1 MSRFGGGGRIKGA
14 RRGSPSDFRRQSF
27 LVISMNH
34 GEPPSWWR
42 MHSPSRLTT
51 VMGRLNTASQRL
63 LELFLGGHEVS
74 HIANLHGV
82 SKEAMA
88 CSLTSLMAQV
98 RHLVSLMPADSLENN

>member
-1 MSRFGGGGRIKGA
+1 
-14 RRGSPSDFRRQSF
+14 
-27 LVISMNH
+27 MNH
-34 GEPPSWWR
+34 GESPSWWR

-51 VMGRLNTASQRL
+51 VKGRLNTDSQRL

-82 SKEAMA
+82 SKEVMA

-98 RHLVSLMPADSLENN
+98 RHLVGLMPDESVECN

>member
-1 MSRFGGGGRIKGA
+1 MSRFGGGRRIKGA

-27 LVISMNH
+27 LVISMNR

-42 MHSPSRLTT
+42 MPSPSRLTT
-51 VMGRLNTASQRL
+51 VKGRLNTDSQRL

-88 CSLTSLMAQV
+88 CYLTSLMAQV